1 VVKVWGRINSI
12 NVQKVMWA
20 LAELDVPCER
30 IDAGRQFGVVDTVEY
45 RRLNPNGLVP
55 TIEDGDLV
63 LWESNAI
70 VRYLFAQYG
79 PPESPAQ
86 RAVADK
92 WMDWTSNRV
101 QPPLRPLFWGYVRT
115 PPEQRDHTALEAARV
130 QAIEVLRIA
139 DTVLTGQAYLAGG
152 HLTLGDIPLGCFVNR
167 WYHLPIERPRL
178 AGIEAWY
185 ERLQAR
191 PGYREH
197 VMVPLS

>member
-1 VVKVWGRINSI
+1 MVKVWGRINSI

-20 LAELDVPCER
+20 IAELGVPCER
-30 IDAGRQFGVVDTVEY
+30 VDAGRQFGIVDTAEY

-55 TIEDGDLV
+55 TIEDGDVV

-70 VRYLFAQYG
+70 VRYLYARYG
-79 PPESPAQ
+79 SPESPEQ
-86 RAVADK
+86 RAAADK

-101 QPPLRPLFWGYVRT
+101 QPPLRALFWGYIRT
-115 PPEQRDHTALEAARV
+115 PPEQRDHAAVESARV

-139 DTVLTGQAYLAGG
+139 DAVLAEQAYLGG
-152 HLTLGDIPLGCFVNR
+152 AELTLGDIPLGCFVNR
-167 WYHLPIERPRL
+167 WYQLPIERPRL